1 MIFVLNVDNV
11 DEVGVTNYSAFSQ
24 IGFDRLLDPVLVSD
38 LHVLRTLVINLL
50 KIFIANDLYL
60 L

>member
-1 MIFVLNVDNV
+1 MNVDNV
-11 DEVGVTNYSAFSQ
+11 DEVGVTDFSAFHQ

-38 LHVLRTLVINLL
+38 LHVLRTLVVNLL
-50 KIFIANDLYL
+50 KNFIANDLHL